1 MIRVEHGS
9 VVANVHHFQTMYRI
23 VEKNCVARVPLLIQ
37 ELAVHVCDKL
47 VFGDHLE
54 DGLLI

>member
-1 MIRVEHGS
+1 M
-9 VVANVHHFQTMYRI
+9 
-23 VEKNCVARVPLLIQ
+23 ARVPLLIQ

-54 DGLLI
+54 DGILIQRLYSIQVQDLW